1 MPMQLDPNRQINT
14 PGGEGVLANFFNS
27 LLNKKTG
34 TPGSTTASLGS
45 AGGNLSANQMSTPLR
60 GSSGLSSLNGTGTPP
75 DSLLSD
81 KHSVRND
88 AAAELERLTRT
99 AAASSVKR
107 EMDFS
112 QSDC

>member
-1 MPMQLDPNRQINT
+1 MDPNRQINT

-34 TPGSTTASLGS
+34 TPGSPAASLGS
-45 AGGNLSANQMSTPLR
+45 SGGGMGSQMTTPTR
-60 GSSGLSSLNGTGTPP
+60 GGGGLTSLNGTGTPP

-81 KHSVRND
+81 KLSVRND

-99 AAASSVKR
+99 ASSVKR